1 MTAPVRRRDALLK
14 RSLDLVVAIPGLL
27 LATPLILLAWAA
39 ATVDTGRN
47 GFFLQ
52 TRIGRHGRP
61 FRVVKLRTMCP
72 SASSSTVTT
81 SGDPRITRLGRI
93 LRRSKLDELP
103 QLYNVLVGDMSLV
116 GPRPDVPGF
125 ADRLAG
131 DDRIVLTVRPGITG
145 PATLKY
151 RNEEALLAM
160 QTDPE
165 RFNRE
170 VLWPDKVRLNR
181 AYVLHYRFRDDLV
194 LLWRTVRGGAAPESR
209 RA

>member
-1 MTAPVRRRDALLK
+1 MTVAVRRRDALLK
-14 RSLDLVVAIPGLL
+14 RILDLAVALPGLL
-27 LATPLILLAWAA
+27 LAAPVIALAWCA
-39 ATVDTGRN
+39 ATVDTRSN

-52 TRIGRHGRP
+52 TRIGRHGKP
-61 FRVVKLRTMCP
+61 FRVVKLRTMRP
-72 SASSSTVTT
+72 AATGTTVTT
-81 SGDPRITRLGRI
+81 SADPRITRLGRI

-125 ADRLAG
+125 ADRLEG
-131 DDRIVLTVRPGITG
+131 DDRVVLTVRPGITG

-151 RNEEALLAM
+151 RHEEALLAM
-160 QTDPE
+160 QEDPE

-170 VLWPDKVRLNR
+170 VLWPEKVRLNR

-194 LLWRTVRGGAAPESR
+194 LLWRTVRGGPVPESR
-209 RA
+209 EA